1 MKSRKPHILMLRDAH
16 SLQFV
21 SYAGSYS
28 IEKLF
33 EFQEA
38 LCYSQGRLDMPKLM
52 DSERLKGSKWCRH
65 PDLQSIT
72 KICFDAQIAQQTVLG
87 GTSCKLWEVRWN
99 LEPRTASTKERYG

>member
-1 MKSRKPHILMLRDAH
+1 MESRKSHILMLGDAH
-16 SLQFV
+16 SLQFI

-52 DSERLKGSKWCRH
+52 DSERLKASKWCGH
-65 PDLQSIT
+65 PDLHSIT
-72 KICFDAQIAQQTVLG
+72 KMCFDAPMAQQTVLG
-87 GTSCKLWEVRWN
+87 GQSCIL
-99 LEPRTASTKERYG
+99 